1 MSFAATLSTAILDTI
16 LGRLALLFLTGAGG
30 DLAVARRAAAQMLA
44 AYHAETE
51 DELRL
56 ASEIISFSF
65 HALEALSQAMTP
77 GMSLN
82 HILRLRGSAVSLS
95 RASHNAQRKLDQL
108 QKARRAGCRA
118 GQPSEVEV
126 PRAADLRSPPRV
138 SQQKTERALDLIE
151 VTRDTLTAAK
161 ASGQTWTQGY
171 QQRQRAKRMTAN
183 LEKNRA
189 IHIAQSTAAK
199 AMLAPDLLS
208 A

>member
-1 MSFAATLSTAILDTI
+1 MSLAATLSTAILDTI

-30 DLAVARRAAAQMLA
+30 DLTVARHAAAQMLA

-56 ASEIISFSF
+56 ASEIVSFSF

-108 QKARRAGCRA
+108 QKARRAG
-118 GQPSEVEV
+118 QPSEVEV
-126 PRAADLRSPPRV
+126 PQPADLRSPPRV

-161 ASGQTWTQGY
+161 SSGQTWTQGY

-189 IHIAQSTAAK
+189 NHIAQSTAAK
-199 AMLAPDLLS
+199 AMLAPDLVS